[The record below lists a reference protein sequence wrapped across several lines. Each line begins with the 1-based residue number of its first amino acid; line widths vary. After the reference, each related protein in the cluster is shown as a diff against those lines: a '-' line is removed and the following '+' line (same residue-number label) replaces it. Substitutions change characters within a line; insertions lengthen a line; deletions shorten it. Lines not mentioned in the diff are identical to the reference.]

1 MEEHHITQYYLMLYI
16 MDSKVNLL
24 IDRSENEILAAQVL
38 KRLSEEDSL
47 KTEFNLPIST
57 SFYSS
62 VISHAYY
69 SIFYC
74 AKAYLIHKNISLSKQ
89 GQHQQVYFKFKK
101 LVKKGIIE
109 TELLKIYE
117 DVKGKAEVLLDIL
130 KTEKDKRTNFSYE
143 TIPQANQQPA
153 EDSLNN
159 AIFFISHIKELL
171 NTDYL
176 DKKEEKK

>member
-1 MEEHHITQYYLMLYI
+1 
-16 MDSKVNLL
+16 MDLKVSLL
-24 IDRSENEILAAQVL
+24 IDRGENEILAAQVL
-38 KRLSEEDSL
+38 KKLSEEDSL
-47 KTEFNLPIST
+47 KIEFDLPIST

-74 AKAYLIHKNISLSKQ
+74 AKAYLIHKNISLLLKQ
-89 GQHQQVYFKFKK
+89 GQHQQVYFEFRK
-101 LVKKGIIE
+101 LVNKGIIE
-109 TELLKIYE
+109 TELLNIYE

-143 TIPQANQQPA
+143 TIPQANKQPA

-171 NTDYL
+171 DTNYP
-176 DKKEEKK
+176 DKKEEK

>member
-1 MEEHHITQYYLMLYI
+1 
-16 MDSKVNLL
+16 MDSKVNLF
-24 IDRSENEILAAQVL
+24 IGRAENEILAAQSL

-69 SIFYC
+69 SIFYS
-74 AKAYLIHKNISLSKQ
+74 AKAYLMHKNVSLLSKQ
-89 GQHQQVYFKFKK
+89 GQHQQVYFEFRK
-101 LVKKGIIE
+101 LVNKGVIE

-117 DVKGKAEVLLDIL
+117 DIKGKAEVLLDIL

-143 TIPQANQQPA
+143 TIPQANKQPA
-153 EDSLNN
+153 QDSLDN
-159 AIFFISHIKELL
+159 AIFFISHIRALINIDL
-171 NTDYL
+171 A
-176 DKKEEKK
+176 DKKQENK